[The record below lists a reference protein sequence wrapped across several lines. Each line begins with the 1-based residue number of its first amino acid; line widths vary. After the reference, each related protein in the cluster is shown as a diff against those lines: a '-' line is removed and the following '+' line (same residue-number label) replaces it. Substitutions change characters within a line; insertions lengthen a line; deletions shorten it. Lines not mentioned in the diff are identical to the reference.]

1 MDFEQLQLIEPI
13 RRALSEQGYTQPT
26 AIQAGA
32 IPPALEGRDVL
43 GSARTGTGKTCAF
56 AVPILQRLTQNPV
69 TGKQGKPPI
78 RALILTP
85 TRELAI
91 QNQEQVERYGKYLP
105 LKSVVI
111 YGGVGQKPQVD
122 AIQAGAEILI
132 ATPGRLADLYG
143 QGLLDLSQLEIFVLD
158 EADRMLDMGFIHDV
172 RKILK
177 WLPEKKQTLFFSATM
192 PNEIMDLVNRLL
204 DHPARVA
211 VDPVSSPVEVIQQ
224 SAWPVDREN
233 KTKLMV
239 WILEQKNISSALV
252 FTRTKHGADKVS
264 RDLNRAGVSAAA
276 IHGNKSQTARQTAL
290 ANFKSGK
297 IRVLVATDIA
307 ARGLD
312 IQDMPC
318 VFNYNLPEVPETYI
332 HRIGR
337 TGRAGHDGTAFT
349 LYDYGEQ
356 PLLKEVE
363 KLMGKQVPKVEDH
376 PWPMQR
382 FEAPVRDKRGK
393 IVNPEDQESRKAARE
408 KRNARKAEAAKADA
422 QMTPVLEPSVSAKKK
437 SKKKEQAK
445 PALTPKEVLPV
456 TQPEELPTEPA
467 APVWSEEGEIPYY
480 SLDLLPPRTEQML
493 DNSTPFDSKD
503 ILTRKYKRPARRVV
517 PSLSRVSLL
526 PGGELKETFSSRLRL
541 EDTEPVLTQ
550 GKDATD
556 RLLARKKPERR
567 RKKGAEPSGKEK
579 EAAKHKQ
586 PAKDAPASAGQKP
599 KNSRKR
605 RGGKKPGS
613 PKPAV
618 AAPTQKA
625 KEPKASNAPKT
636 KQVNGQKPSVKGQ
649 HPKSNTPKRAKPPR
663 PPQPISHSR
672 QKDSTE
678 QSSLMKPYYLSDL
691 KKR

>member
-1 MDFEQLQLIEPI
+1 
-13 RRALSEQGYTQPT
+13 
-26 AIQAGA
+26 
-32 IPPALEGRDVL
+32 
-43 GSARTGTGKTCAF
+43 
-56 AVPILQRLTQNPV
+56 
-69 TGKQGKPPI
+69 
-78 RALILTP
+78 
-85 TRELAI
+85 
-91 QNQEQVERYGKYLP
+91 
-105 LKSVVI
+105 
-111 YGGVGQKPQVD
+111 
-122 AIQAGAEILI
+122 
-132 ATPGRLADLYG
+132 
-143 QGLLDLSQLEIFVLD
+143 
-158 EADRMLDMGFIHDV
+158 MLDMGFIHDV

-177 WLPEKKQTLFFSATM
+177 WLPETEADPVLLRHHAQRRSRTWST
-192 PNEIMDLVNRLL
+192 RLL
-204 DHPARVA
+204 HHPARVA

-264 RDLNRAGVSAAA
+264 RDLNRAGISAAA

-297 IRVLVATDIA
+297 IRVSGGHRHRRPWHWTSRIL
-307 ARGLD
+307 
-312 IQDMPC
+312 PC
-318 VFNYNLPEVPETYI
+318 VFNYNLPEVPETYV

-363 KLMGKQVPKVEDH
+363 KLMGKQVPEVEDH

-567 RKKGAEPSGKEK
+567 RKKNNEPSGKEK
-579 EAAKHKQ
+579 DSAKAKQTAQPSKAA
-586 PAKDAPASAGQKP
+586 AVTGEQKP

-605 RGGKKPGS
+605 RSGKKPSGAKA
-613 PKPAV
+613 KPA
-618 AAPTQKA
+618 AAVQIQQA
-625 KEPKASNAPKT
+625 KEPKVKRASPQKSGGKGAAPKA
-636 KQVNGQKPSVKGQ
+636 N
-649 HPKSNTPKRAKPPR
+649 HAKRTKPPR